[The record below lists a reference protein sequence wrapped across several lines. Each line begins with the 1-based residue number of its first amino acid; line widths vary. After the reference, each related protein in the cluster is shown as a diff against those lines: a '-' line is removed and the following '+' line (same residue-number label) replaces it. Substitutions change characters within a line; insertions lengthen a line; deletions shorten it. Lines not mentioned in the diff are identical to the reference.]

1 MYSDAVS
8 ERLTSGERYAKALV
22 LRLLVP
28 LTLPG
33 ATRMKLLRY
42 CGVTVGDGTQIRS
55 RCTFT
60 QPHVTFGERCWVN
73 FGVTFDASAPITV
86 SDQVTIAYHVNIV
99 TATHELGDST
109 SRAGTPRA
117 EPVQSQSG
125 CWIGTGATILPGV
138 TVGQGCMIAAGAV
151 VVEDCAPNGL
161 YAGAPARR
169 VREL

>member
-1 MYSDAVS
+1 MIGHTVS
-8 ERLTSGERYAKALV
+8 ARLTAGERYVKALA

-28 LTLPG
+28 VTLPG
-33 ATRMKLLRY
+33 ATRIKLLRY
-42 CGVTVGDGTQIRS
+42 CGVAVGDGTEIRS

-60 QPHVTFGERCWVN
+60 QPQVTFGERCWVN

-86 SDQVTIAYHVNIV
+86 GDQVTIAYHVDIV

-117 EPVQSQSG
+117 EPVQIQSG

-138 TVGQGCMIAAGAV
+138 TVGRGCMIAAGAL
-151 VVEDCAPNGL
+151 VVEDCAPDGL
-161 YAGAPARR
+161 YAGVPARR
-169 VREL
+169 VRDL